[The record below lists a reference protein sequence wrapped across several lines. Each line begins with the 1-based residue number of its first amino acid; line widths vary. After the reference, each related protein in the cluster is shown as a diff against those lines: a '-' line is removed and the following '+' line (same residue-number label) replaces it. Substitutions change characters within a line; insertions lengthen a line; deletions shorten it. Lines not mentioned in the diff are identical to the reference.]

1 MTSEVILT
9 FPLICFILTIFCSRA
24 CVRACVSHHLWVGKQ
39 VGGGKKAL
47 AMLCYECHSSQV
59 CLQGITK
66 GSTFVSKYM
75 VHLIVKYSSHNCAWF
90 ISSQCICC

>member
-1 MTSEVILT
+1 MTSEFILT

-24 CVRACVSHHLWVGKQ
+24 CVRVTPFM
-39 VGGGKKAL
+39 GGGKKAL

>member
-1 MTSEVILT
+1 MV
-9 FPLICFILTIFCSRA
+9 RA
-24 CVRACVSHHLWVGKQ
+24 CVRARHTIYGWGNKLE
-39 VGGGKKAL
+39 GKKAL